1 MPEQKLK
8 PEKQGDY
15 WQGPM
20 VWAGEQLE
28 REKIWRYQ
36 LNDTEIALLAGA
48 VEHSFNIDKPLADIN
63 RTDFELGDLGEQL
76 DLLNQEVL
84 NGRGFVLVNGLPVDE
99 WNDDQLI
106 RAFWIIGS
114 WLGQP
119 VPQNARADLLGH
131 VIDQRSPD
139 TTKRLYQTNQEQPLH
154 SDSCDIVGLLCLQQ
168 AKQGGESIIASSA
181 NIYNVL
187 QAEQPNAL
195 RALED
200 EFPCDRF
207 GEIPAGKQPWYKL
220 RVFNEVN
227 GRLVCC
233 GMDPDIRSAQR
244 LEDVPP
250 LSAERIAALDAFQAI
265 AHRDALRMM
274 LQRGDMQFANNHI
287 VIHARLAFEDY
298 PEADRRRHLIRLW
311 LSAPQGRKL
320 PKLLE
325 ERWGNIEVGTVRGG
339 ILVPGAV
346 PAVNFEP

>member
-1 MPEQKLK
+1 MQVQEAK

-20 VWAGEQLE
+20 VWTGEQLE
-28 REKIWRYQ
+28 RAQDWRYK
-36 LNDTEIALLAGA
+36 LNDTEVSLLADA
-48 VEHSFNIDKPLADIN
+48 VERSFSIDKPLAAIN
-63 RTDFELGDLGEQL
+63 RADFELGALGEQL
-76 DLLNQEVL
+76 LQLNQEVL
-84 NGRGFVLVNGLPVDE
+84 NGRGFVLMNGLPVDE
-99 WNDDQLI
+99 WSNDQLI

-131 VIDQRSPD
+131 VIDQRSSD
-139 TTKRLYQTNQEQPLH
+139 TSKRLYQTRLEQPLH
-154 SDSCDIVGLLCLQQ
+154 SDSCDIVGLLCLRA
-168 AKQGGESIIASSA
+168 AKQGGESVIASSA

-187 QAEQPNAL
+187 QADQPEAL
-195 RALED
+195 QALAAEL
-200 EFPCDRF
+200 PCDRF
-207 GEIPAGKQPWYKL
+207 GEIPAGKKAWYPL
-220 RVFNEVN
+220 RVFNEVD

-250 LSAERIAALDAFQAI
+250 LNAERIAALDAFQAI

-287 VIHARLAFEDY
+287 VLHARLAFEDY
-298 PEADRRRHLIRLW
+298 PQEERRRHLIRLW
-311 LSAPQGRKL
+311 LSAPKGRRL
-320 PKLLE
+320 PEFLK
-325 ERWGNIEVGTVRGG
+325 ERWGNIEPGTVRGG